1 MIGILKSGE
10 SVADRSDGSHIHES
24 VKPYIVEALASIDAE
39 QKDFLVEE
47 VNFGKEIGKSVC
59 VVTEM
64 HDQIIFAQRPN
75 RFGHTRF
82 VIGKEPEPCSS
93 VVVILKLTEEQGY
106 VLLTAFIGRKAE
118 PEPWDR
124 NATEKSAEFWSTRA
138 LVWGSE
144 PIIPGTETFECP
156 WNLRK

>member
-10 SVADRSDGSHIHES
+10 LVINRFNSHLHND
-24 VKPYIVEALASIDAE
+24 VRPYISEALARIDAE
-39 QKDFLVEE
+39 QKPFLVEE

-59 VVTEM
+59 VLTNEN
-64 HDQIIFAQRPN
+64 DQIIFAKRPN

-82 VIGKEPEPCSS
+82 VIGKEPESCSF
-93 VVVILKLTEEQGY
+93 VVIILKRTEEQSY
-106 VLLTAFIGRKAE
+106 ILLTAFIGRKAE

-124 NATEKSAEFWSTRA
+124 NATERSVAFWSKRA

-144 PIIPGTETFECP
+144 SVISGTETSVCP
-156 WNLRK
+156 W